1 MTLAV
6 ILFAWKDALAKLTGG
21 YYSPILII
29 WAQVVFMFG
38 IWFPILVYKYGW
50 RWLIP
55 RPLSW
60 QVARGLS
67 AVTAI
72 GIFYWAILLIPLAD
86 ATAMAFTAPLI
97 VTALS
102 PWVLEEKV
110 GVRRWSAVIIGFLG
124 ALILLRPALVGD
136 SIGFLLAFISGLLL
150 GFFYTANR
158 KLADAAPPL
167 VSVAYTAYMGV
178 IVLTPLVPLKW
189 VTPRPEDSWLI
200 LGFVVLSAIGQSCLV
215 TAFRFGQA
223 SRVAPFHFIHI
234 VAATF
239 FGFLI
244 FDDFPDMLTWVVCV
258 CCSVK
263 WAVYCNQRDK
273 KDVQTIGITIFQLI
287 PLVTV

>member
-21 YYSPILII
+21 YYSPVLII

-50 RWLIP
+50 SWLIP
-55 RPLSW
+55 KPFGW

-67 AVTAI
+67 VVTSI
-72 GIFYWAILLIPLAD
+72 GLFYWAILLIPLAD

-102 PWVLEEKV
+102 PWMLGEKV
-110 GVRRWSAVIIGFLG
+110 GVRRWSAVLFGFLG
-124 ALILLRPALVGD
+124 ALILLRPAFDGD
-136 SIGFLLAFISGLLL
+136 SIGYLLAFTAGLLL

-167 VSVAYTAYMGV
+167 VSVAYSAYMGV
-178 IVLTPLVPLKW
+178 IILTPLVPFKW
-189 VTPRPEDSWLI
+189 TTPRLDDGGLI
-200 LGFVVLSAIGQSCLV
+200 LGFVVLSAIGQSLLI

-223 SRVAPFHFIHI
+223 SRVAPLHFIQI

-239 FGFLI
+239 FGFLM
-244 FDDFPDMLTWVVCV
+244 FDDFPDMLTWVGVFV
-258 CCSVK
+258 VVLSGLYIAMRETK
-263 WAVYCNQRDK
+263 IKAM
-273 KDVQTIGITIFQLI
+273 
-287 PLVTV
+287 

>member
-1 MTLAV
+1 MEGCTGKTDWRILLPDPHHLGASRIHVWDLVSHLGLQIWLAV
-6 ILFAWKDALAKLTGG
+6 ADSQT
-21 YYSPILII
+21 
-29 WAQVVFMFG
+29 
-38 IWFPILVYKYGW
+38 
-50 RWLIP
+50 
-55 RPLSW
+55 LSW

-110 GVRRWSAVIIGFLG
+110 GVRRWSAVIIGFSG

-200 LGFVVLSAIGQSCLV
+200 LGFVVLSAIGQSCLCDRLPLWSGEPRSTV
-215 TAFRFGQA
+215 SLHTHCGRNFFWFSDIRRL
-223 SRVAPFHFIHI
+223 SRYVNL
-234 VAATF
+234 
-239 FGFLI
+239 GR
-244 FDDFPDMLTWVVCV
+244 CV